1 MPVGGLPL
9 LESSSRV
16 SGKGRHGQPPPAI
29 ALWVEVRQD
38 LPFNYGRLPPLYD
51 GVAVSLNLNP
61 IQAMNEVIFL
71 GLGMLVGA
79 TVAWLVGVKR
89 GGRKIQDQLA
99 SLVQGLRG
107 GNLPDP
113 TRTSPTELPEIREIR
128 ELLSR
133 EWVRQGPER
142 EDETRRALGRMA
154 LYLRHRVESPLLAGL
169 DGSVRELR
177 NGADEALDA
186 VEDLEFFLED
196 PPVPQEPETRNL
208 VDVVQEVTR
217 EFANQSTVLVKVRS
231 PQEPV
236 RVRVELEPLKD
247 AIFLILHNAGEF
259 GGGQP
264 VQATLGTE
272 AGKAHLW
279 IRDQGPGFTAEA
291 LLKAMDPFYS
301 TSPGG
306 LGLGLPH
313 ARRAVN
319 SQGGEV
325 FLRNG
330 EGGGAEVEI
339 QLPLAGS

>member
-1 MPVGGLPL
+1 MTEAL
-9 LESSSRV
+9 L
-16 SGKGRHGQPPPAI
+16 
-29 ALWVEVRQD
+29 
-38 LPFNYGRLPPLYD
+38 
-51 GVAVSLNLNP
+51 
-61 IQAMNEVIFL
+61 L
-71 GLGMLVGA
+71 GLGILLGA
-79 TVAWLVGVKR
+79 TGAWWVGVKR

-99 SLVQGLRG
+99 SLAQGLRG

-133 EWVRQGPER
+133 EWVPQGFKR
-142 EDETRRALGRMA
+142 EDGTRQALRRMA
-154 LYLRHRVESPLLAGL
+154 VYLRHRVEAPLLAGL
-169 DGSVRELR
+169 EGSVRDLR

-196 PPVPQEPETRNL
+196 PPAPQEPETWNL
-208 VDVVQEVTR
+208 VDVVQEVMR

-264 VQATLGTE
+264 VQVTLGAE

-319 SQGGEV
+319 SQGGEL

-339 QLPLAGS
+339 QLPLAES

>member
-1 MPVGGLPL
+1 
-9 LESSSRV
+9 
-16 SGKGRHGQPPPAI
+16 
-29 ALWVEVRQD
+29 
-38 LPFNYGRLPPLYD
+38 
-51 GVAVSLNLNP
+51 VAVSLNLNP
-61 IQAMNEVIFL
+61 IQAMIEVLFL
-71 GLGMLVGA
+71 GLGILVGA
-79 TVAWLVGVKR
+79 TVAWLAGVKR

-99 SLVQGLRG
+99 SLAQGLRG
-107 GNLPDP
+107 GNLPDS
-113 TRTSPTELPEIREIR
+113 TRTSSIEVPEIREILG
-128 ELLSR
+128 LLST
-133 EWVRQGPER
+133 EWVPQGPER
-142 EDETRRALGRMA
+142 EDGTRRALSRMA

-169 DGSVRELR
+169 DGSVGELR
-177 NGADEALDA
+177 NGAEEALDA

-196 PPVPQEPETRNL
+196 PPAPQEPETRNL

-231 PQEPV
+231 PQGPI
-236 RVRVELEPLKD
+236 RVRVEPEPLKD

-264 VQATLGTE
+264 VQATLGAE

-319 SQGGEV
+319 SQGGEL

-339 QLPLAGS
+339 QLPLADS